1 MSEEPDFANDCHD
14 GTLFGGVLC
23 HVIYNTSLPG
33 SEITLSSSMVW
44 LGIYRLTR
52 FVPLPLLL
60 SHRRHKNNKRET
72 SVDDANGTRLTTMP
86 EEAEEEEDGGITIK
100 VGGNY
105 HPEGQLE
112 QTLFLAL
119 RRSTAVACFARV
131 SLVSSRGSVW
141 LLLSR
146 SCPALARSVA
156 LLARLSC
163 LVWVEAEWRK
173 TASSCGEAG
182 CVCCLTWEAAYY
194 HGCWY

>member
-1 MSEEPDFANDCHD
+1 
-14 GTLFGGVLC
+14 
-23 HVIYNTSLPG
+23 
-33 SEITLSSSMVW
+33 MVW

-52 FVPLPLLL
+52 FAPLPLLR

-131 SLVSSRGSVW
+131 SLVSSFGSVW

-146 SCPALARSVA
+146 SCSLSRSLGASFLLGLGRGGVA
-156 LLARLSC
+156 KDCLVMRRGWMRVLHNMEGSLLPWVLVLNVFLVLSC
-163 LVWVEAEWRK
+163 YPSPGWKRIWLEYRWLKSMRLILE
-173 TASSCGEAG
+173 
-182 CVCCLTWEAAYY
+182 CCD
-194 HGCWY
+194 